1 MKTDHRVRAGREKLM
16 EEVDHKLVLKKGK
29 FMTVEVERK
38 GDCNMGFHTS
48 KDMEMNEIAWGRL
61 NIDQPDGR
69 GDETA
74 RHS

>member
-1 MKTDHRVRAGREKLM
+1 MLFRS
-16 EEVDHKLVLKKGK
+16 

-38 GDCNMGFHTS
+38 GDCHMGFHTS
-48 KDMEMNEIAWGRL
+48 EDMEMSEIAWGRL